1 LGGGIHEEETVNTRK
16 FTKLLHEGEYI
27 AEVDVN
33 LLYDEEGW
41 SPYISL
47 QDAYRL
53 DEVREALKQ
62 KDLATATRLSRVYSL
77 TLIAG

>member
-1 LGGGIHEEETVNTRK
+1 MNTKK
-16 FTKLLHEGEYI
+16 FTKLLHEGDYV
-27 AEVDVN
+27 AEVDVE
-33 LLYDEEGW
+33 LMYDEEGW

-53 DEVREALKQ
+53 DEVRAALKNR
-62 KDLATATRLSRVYSL
+62 DLATAVRLSRVYSL